1 MDQVNILS
9 KIAKLDFSQIFQ
21 VLRGHCL
28 VRSCIMISEVQ
39 QSTLVNALHV
49 ANGYVDFSFNFLSQ
63 VSNAS
68 PLLLLLKVVDVTY
81 SLCFDVLNSAER
93 IL

>member
-9 KIAKLDFSQIFQ
+9 KIAKLELSQIFQ

-49 ANGYVDFSFNFLSQ
+49 ANGYVDFSFNLSQ